1 MKTLLVLACL
11 LTSVLGAGLSFFGLI
26 RLGWGRHGTSLLDLR
41 FLHLDWIFQPG
52 LPYWGSH
59 MGNLAVLSSGLVL
72 IMGPLS
78 YLAWRLFRESP
89 RGKTH
94 AFL

>member
-1 MKTLLVLACL
+1 M
-11 LTSVLGAGLSFFGLI
+11 VLGAGLSFFGLI
-26 RLGWGRHGTSLLDLR
+26 RLGWGRHGTSLLDLN
-41 FLHLDWIFQPG
+41 FLHLDWTFQPG

-72 IMGPLS
+72 VIGPLS
-78 YLAWRLFRESP
+78 YLAWQLLRESP